1 MPWIIGEGVQD
12 YEIVLT
18 TIKDKICL
26 VVIFLGFLTQDTAAF
41 CGPLY
46 IFYSPWCPKIF
57 H

>member
-1 MPWIIGEGVQD
+1 MSWIIGEGVQD
-12 YEIVLT
+12 YKIVLA

-26 VVIFLGFLTQDTAAF
+26 IVIFLGFLAQDTAAF
-41 CGPLY
+41 WGSLY